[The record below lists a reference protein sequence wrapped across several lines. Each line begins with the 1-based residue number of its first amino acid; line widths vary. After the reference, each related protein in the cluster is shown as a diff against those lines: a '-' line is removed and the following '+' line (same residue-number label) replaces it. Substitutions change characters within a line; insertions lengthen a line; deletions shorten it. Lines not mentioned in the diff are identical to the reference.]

1 MVKSWGVGGGGWWV
15 AHEILLSA
23 LGLGVVSILYS
34 LFYSQVLGPRSQVP
48 GPRSQVPCPS
58 RLTTEKAGLNKVF
71 NLRPSELSLRLRLM
85 KSYPDSARDAPQFQI
100 FS

>member
-34 LFYSQVLGPRSQVP
+34 LFYSQVIKSWGVVGGGGP
-48 GPRSQVPCPS
+48 
-58 RLTTEKAGLNKVF
+58 
-71 NLRPSELSLRLRLM
+71 
-85 KSYPDSARDAPQFQI
+85 
-100 FS
+100 